1 MEVRKVAK
9 KIKYMCQIC
18 LSNFTNKMDLL
29 KQPEKCLMKISTMAN
44 LNYQRIFLA

>member
-1 MEVRKVAK
+1 MEVREVDK

-29 KQPEKCLMKISTMAN
+29 KQPEECLMKISTKAN
-44 LNYQRIFLA
+44 LNYQRMCLA